1 VIYFKSAIVGLLTA
15 LLAIVIVTLA
25 QVRLAYGEGTG
36 AMSVSIA
43 EWLIL
48 ATGAIGFAVG
58 FTWKLRRSRTLRRA

>member
-25 QVRLAYGEGTG
+25 QVRLAYGQGTG
-36 AMSVSIA
+36 TMSVSIA

-58 FTWKLRRSRTLRRA
+58 FTWKVRRGRALRRA